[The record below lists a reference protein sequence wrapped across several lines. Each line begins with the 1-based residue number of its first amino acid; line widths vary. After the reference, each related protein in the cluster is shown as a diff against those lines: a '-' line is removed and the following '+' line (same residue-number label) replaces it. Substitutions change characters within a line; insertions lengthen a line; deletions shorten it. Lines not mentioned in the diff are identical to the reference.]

1 MSTSSNIGR
10 RCVAILATMCE
21 TPPHAPPKDIVTTP
35 VRVCPPQKDTCDGYI
50 PPEFVHGCNQRPVI
64 RVARTDDRGR
74 VIHNSRGAPFQT
86 AQFCTACWSSPEVQL
101 SFGSWV
107 PIWVRR

>member
-1 MSTSSNIGR
+1 
-10 RCVAILATMCE
+10 MCE
-21 TPPHAPPKDIVTTP
+21 TPPHAPPKDIITPP

-64 RVARTDDRGR
+64 HD
-74 VIHNSRGAPFQT
+74 SRGAPFQT

>member
-1 MSTSSNIGR
+1 
-10 RCVAILATMCE
+10 MCE
-21 TPPHAPPKDIVTTP
+21 TPPHAPPKDIITTP